1 MFDRR
6 TLLTAALGAVLV
18 LPRGAAAGDLL
29 EEMDKDHSGS
39 LDLDEVKKAAG
50 TVFDKLDRDHGGT
63 LDRKE
68 IGKRLSDAEFAAADP
83 DKSGALSRD
92 EFVAAAEKLFKAA
105 DVGHDGKLSK
115 ADLKTAAGKALEELL
130 GD

>member
-39 LDLDEVKKAAG
+39 LDLDAVTKAAG
-50 TVFDKLDRDHGGT
+50 TVFAKLDRDHGGT

-68 IGKRLSDAEFAAADP
+68 IGKEKKLQTANIIFGCRHT
-83 DKSGALSRD
+83 DK
-92 EFVAAAEKLFKAA
+92 
-105 DVGHDGKLSK
+105 
-115 ADLKTAAGKALEELL
+115 
-130 GD
+130 